1 MFTAVKYFSLTAVFL
16 LRNSYIFLTYKT
28 KIFMLFHIQTIF
40 YQMFIPLGEN
50 LRGEI
55 NLFLNA
61 KNVVNFL
68 FKEKAKEKT

>member
-1 MFTAVKYFSLTAVFL
+1 
-16 LRNSYIFLTYKT
+16 
-28 KIFMLFHIQTIF
+28 
-40 YQMFIPLGEN
+40 MFIPLGEN

-68 FKEKAKEKT
+68 VKEKAKEKT